1 MYFMDMF
8 QRYRK
13 TEIRSVM
20 ILRIFTMILIILL
33 LLAYMSFLIYALILE
48 VPIIKYKIV
57 EEDSFPAP
65 GGLMNFIFL

>member
-8 QRYRK
+8 RRYRK

-20 ILRIFTMILIILL
+20 IFRIFTMILIILL
-33 LLAYMSFLIYALILE
+33 LLAYMSFLTYALILE
-48 VPIIKYKIV
+48 VPIVKYKTV

-65 GGLMNFIFL
+65 GGFDEFHFL